1 MALQQILSQKDESDC
16 YEGNHAVWCPP
27 VCKYKFPPEIAQL
40 QKWPWT
46 NCSCVTALRNA
57 NAHAHKCSVWRFF
70 LKCIKKPTFIAHSMM
85 MEMYLLE
92 VSFGWWDKNT
102 TQRWI
107 ICLPKR
113 PLIHIWMSR
122 LKFGLRRKIGQL
134 FSEMNLCDSIY
145 LLFSAC
151 GVALLIELPLYN
163 SHEILLAK
171 N

>member
-1 MALQQILSQKDESDC
+1 MRMRMHTS
-16 YEGNHAVWCPP
+16 AVCD
-27 VCKYKFPPEIAQL
+27 V
-40 QKWPWT
+40 
-46 NCSCVTALRNA
+46 
-57 NAHAHKCSVWRFF
+57 FF

-151 GVALLIELPLYN
+151 GVALLIEFPLYN

-171 N
+171 NKKTLPLYNSSKWSLLKTSMNL

>member
-1 MALQQILSQKDESDC
+1 MMSLIVMRETMLFDALLYVNINSPRNCATPKMTLNYLRLYNSLAQ
-16 YEGNHAVWCPP
+16 
-27 VCKYKFPPEIAQL
+27 CKCACTQV
-40 QKWPWT
+40 Q
-46 NCSCVTALRNA
+46 CVPF
-57 NAHAHKCSVWRFF
+57 FF